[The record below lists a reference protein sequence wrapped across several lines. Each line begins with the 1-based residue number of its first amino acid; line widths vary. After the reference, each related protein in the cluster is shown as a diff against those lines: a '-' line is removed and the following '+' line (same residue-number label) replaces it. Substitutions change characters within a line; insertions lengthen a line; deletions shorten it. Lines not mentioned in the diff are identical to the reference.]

1 MVSIDRCKEI
11 LGEDM
16 PDSEVVRL
24 QEALYAMVESILD
37 NYLEEFA
44 KIDTCKKQSFTAEL
58 VQQGKVLKDTD
69 LIAKSTVVENTR
81 RKEAVRL

>member
-1 MVSIDRCKEI
+1 MISIEKCKEI

-24 QEALYAMVESILD
+24 REALYGMVESILD

-44 KIDTCKKQSFTAEL
+44 NIKVCKNQSSTAACPPL
-58 VQQGKVLKDTD
+58 DKALKGMD
-69 LIAKSTVVENTR
+69 LRVRSIVVDNMQA
-81 RKEAVRL
+81 KEATRS